1 MSLCLGGYTI
11 YMNFVI
17 FLLNDV
23 RYAINISV
31 VEEVIPLPAITS
43 IARLPSFIR
52 GIINLRGN
60 TIPVID
66 LKERLGIGA
75 SPYELN
81 NDIIIVKAHNKVAG
95 FIVDDTLSIT
105 DIPDN
110 LFTPPPDII
119 NGIDIR
125 YISATA
131 QIGKDLII
139 SLNLDNILSL
149 KEKEEFVKLE
159 V

>member
-1 MSLCLGGYTI
+1 
-11 YMNFVI
+11 MNSVI
-17 FLLNDV
+17 FCLNNV
-23 RYAINISV
+23 RYAIDISV

-52 GIINLRGN
+52 GIINLRGI

-81 NDIIIVKAHNKVAG
+81 NDIIIVRTNDKRAG
-95 FIVDDTLSIT
+95 FIVDDTLSIM
-105 DIPDN
+105 DIPDS

-119 NGIDIR
+119 SGIDIR

-131 QIGKDLII
+131 RVDSDLII
-139 SLNLDNILSL
+139 FINLDNILTI
-149 KEKEEFVKLE
+149 KEKEEFIKLE

>member
-1 MSLCLGGYTI
+1 
-11 YMNFVI
+11 MNSVI
-17 FLLNDV
+17 FCLNNV
-23 RYAINISV
+23 RYAIDISV

-52 GIINLRGN
+52 GIINLRGI

-81 NDIIIVKAHNKVAG
+81 NDIIIVRTNDKRAG
-95 FIVDDTLSIT
+95 FIVDDTLSIM
-105 DIPDN
+105 DIPDS

-119 NGIDIR
+119 SGIDIR

-131 QIGKDLII
+131 RVDSDLII
-139 SLNLDNILSL
+139 FINLDKILTI
-149 KEKEEFVKLE
+149 KEKEEFIKLE